1 MQSSN
6 PFIKASY
13 ELIMEGESKTKTYLD
28 DKVEE
33 YVVLLFAANFQKAN
47 IGEEAIAIQ
56 LLEAAQRKG
65 TDQYKPI
72 ADECLLIYS
81 YPYNTRRWPS
91 KTYYMEMGTVAYGL
105 ANIPAMEKHFAPASR
120 VLNAVFNHFSPEI
133 LLTQIK

>member
-1 MQSSN
+1 MQISN

-13 ELIMEGESKTKTYLD
+13 ELIMEGESKTDTYLD
-28 DKVEE
+28 NAVEE
-33 YVVLLFAANFQKAN
+33 YVVLLFAANFLRVN

-65 TDQYKPI
+65 TEQYKPI

-91 KTYYMEMGTVAYGL
+91 KTYYINGHSCLWPSQHSCNGKTLCPG
-105 ANIPAMEKHFAPASR
+105 
-120 VLNAVFNHFSPEI
+120 
-133 LLTQIK
+133 